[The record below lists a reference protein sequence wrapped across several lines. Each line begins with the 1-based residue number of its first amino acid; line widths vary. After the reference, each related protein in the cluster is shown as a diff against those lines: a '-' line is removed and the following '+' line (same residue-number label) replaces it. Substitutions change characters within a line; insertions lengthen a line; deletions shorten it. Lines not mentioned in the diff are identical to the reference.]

1 MNKSTL
7 PATPYTSWDLLEA
20 RIKRS
25 KGQNIKLGA
34 VTYSFSLPAIV
45 TCPGRTEACSGVRP
59 GRKRPDCYAAKLEA
73 LRTSVRLAYADN
85 LRAAQDPAFPQQ
97 IARILQPLTGF
108 FRLHPHGDLMSP
120 EYATAILAAI
130 RGAPGLVPFGFT
142 RSWRVPAIRAAIV
155 AAWGGV
161 WPAWLLCSTDQDTG
175 SLPAD
180 LVALGAREARM
191 DTSVSVRRIRAGA
204 EKAPK
209 GWCDEQ
215 RDTARKCSDCGRCP
229 LQRLV
234 AGRMVPLPAS
244 AARRGVV
251 FAGH

>member
-1 MNKSTL
+1 MKHSTL
-7 PATPYTSWDLLEA
+7 ATRPYTTWDLLEA

-25 KGQNIKLGA
+25 KGQNAKLGA

-45 TCPGRTEACSGVRP
+45 TCPGRTAACSGVKP

-73 LRTSVRLAYADN
+73 LRTTVRLAYEDN
-85 LRAAQDPAFPQQ
+85 LRAALDPEFPQR
-97 IARILQPLTGF
+97 IAAILHPLVGF
-108 FRLHPHGDLMSP
+108 FRLHPHGDLMTP

-130 RGAPGLVPFGFT
+130 RGASGLVPFGFT
-142 RSWRVPAIRAAIV
+142 RSWRIPEIRAAIV

-161 WPAWLLCSTDQDTG
+161 WPAWLLCSTDEDTG
-175 SLPAD
+175 ALPAD

-191 DTSVSVRRIRAGA
+191 DTSVSVKRIRAGT

-215 RDTARKCSDCGRCP
+215 RDADRKCSDCGRCP
-229 LQRLV
+229 LARLV
-234 AGRMVPLPAS
+234 AGKLVPLPPS
-244 AARRGVV
+244 AAKHGVV